1 MIAVLTLALPSV
13 LLAGRN
19 LPLGKYTT
27 NVKTPTRLKG
37 TCGLNFVKGGKYTIT
52 DNGAVVVRGHFTST
66 SRIYLSN
73 ETGPAACPQ
82 FGVYAWKRTG
92 KTLKFTKV
100 SDPCVGRAAVLALA
114 TCSFS
119 IVSGC
124 KTDVDKA
131 DEDEE

>member
-1 MIAVLTLALPSV
+1 MKQLAVGASIIAALALPPVVFAS
-13 LLAGRN
+13 GN

-27 NVKTPTRLKG
+27 IVKSPARLKG
-37 TCGLNFVKGGKYTIT
+37 TWVLDFLKTGKYTIT

-92 KTLKFTKV
+92 TTLKFTKV
-100 SDPCVGRAAVLALA
+100 SDSCAGRAAVLGLPFTA
-114 TCSFS
+114 TR
-119 IVSGC
+119 
-124 KTDVDKA
+124 
-131 DEDEE
+131 

>member
-1 MIAVLTLALPSV
+1 MKRLAGAASIIAALALALPSV
-13 LLAGRN
+13 VLAVRN

-27 NVKTPTRLKG
+27 TVKTPAALKG
-37 TCGLNFVKGGKYTIT
+37 IWVLNFLKGGKYRIT

-73 ETGPAACPQ
+73 ETGPLACPQ

-100 SDPCVGRAAVLALA
+100 SDPCVGRATVLGHPFTA
-114 TCSFS
+114 T
-119 IVSGC
+119 G
-124 KTDVDKA
+124 
-131 DEDEE
+131 